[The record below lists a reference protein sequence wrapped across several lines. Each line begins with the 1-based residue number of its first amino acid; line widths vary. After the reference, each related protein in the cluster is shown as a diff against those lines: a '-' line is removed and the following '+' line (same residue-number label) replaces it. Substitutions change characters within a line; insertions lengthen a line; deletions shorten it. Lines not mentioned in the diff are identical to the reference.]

1 MKELNK
7 YIVEKL
13 KVNKDV
19 KAIKDCQ
26 DAYEILIKYFK
37 EKVSD
42 DNLYK
47 ITLRESNDTGK
58 RTIVFE
64 FQDKL
69 YKKEKDW
76 RSVITHILDEN
87 NIYNYSCGRWIR
99 WNSGEPWHFSLQF

>member
-1 MKELNK
+1 MKELNT

-13 KVNKDV
+13 KIGKDA

-37 EKVSD
+37 EKVSN
-42 DNLYK
+42 DNLYE
-47 ITLRESNDTGK
+47 ITLRESNDTDK
-58 RTIVFE
+58 KTIVFE
-64 FQDKL
+64 FKDKL

-76 RSVITHILDEN
+76 RSVITNILDEN

-99 WNSGEPWHFSLQF
+99 LSNEEPWHFSLQF